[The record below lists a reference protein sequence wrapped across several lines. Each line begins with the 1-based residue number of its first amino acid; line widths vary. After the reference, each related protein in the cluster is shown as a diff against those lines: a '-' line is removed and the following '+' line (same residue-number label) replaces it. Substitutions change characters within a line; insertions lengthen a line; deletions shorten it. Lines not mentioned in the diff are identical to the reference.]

1 MSDLFEGISKL
12 LDTDHVCRLSKHLGT
27 HQFHKVL
34 KVNSAATLRG
44 TNQQTN
50 K

>member
-1 MSDLFEGISKL
+1 MSDLFEGISKF
-12 LDTDHVCRLSKHLGT
+12 LDANHVCRLSKHLGT
-27 HQFHKVL
+27 HQFDEVL
-34 KVNSAATLRG
+34 KVDSAATLRE